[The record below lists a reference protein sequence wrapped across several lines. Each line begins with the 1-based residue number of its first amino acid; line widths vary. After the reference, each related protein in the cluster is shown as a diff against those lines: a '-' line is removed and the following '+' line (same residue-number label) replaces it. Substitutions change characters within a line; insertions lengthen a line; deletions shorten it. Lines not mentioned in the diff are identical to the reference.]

1 VFSLSQGQR
10 AHIHPQRYSKGGG
23 RTTVANAFRFVDLAQ
38 ADLIVDAV
46 YQGGTTGN
54 VADDPLGKLVPVGN
68 QGGFRY
74 SGSPKNDSLRLVVLY
89 TSGVDRDWPDS
100 VDRETGLFTYFGDN
114 RAPGNELHDTSRWG
128 NAILRTCF
136 SRLHSSSP
144 DRRLI
149 PPFLVFNK
157 SSQAGGRD
165 VRFLG
170 LAVPGTRDV
179 QPADDLVAI
188 WRTSDGERFQNY
200 RATFTILDVATVSRS
215 WLDEISNGQTLG
227 PSCPAPYR
235 DWVTT
240 GNYAPLE
247 SPRTIQ
253 YRTRSQQ
260 APESKEGAALV
271 QTVYNYFVDD
281 PYSFEACAIELWSM
295 QAKESVTFVA
305 TRRSADGGR
314 DAYGWYHLGPDSDRI
329 RLEWS
334 LEAKLYAPDN
344 AAGVKETSRLISR
357 LRHREFGVFVT
368 TGYIARQAYE
378 EIRGDEQPIVVI
390 CGRDIADLL
399 RRHGHSTPRAVEAWL
414 EATFPRDH

>member
-1 VFSLSQGQR
+1 M
-10 AHIHPQRYSKGGG
+10 PQPLPFDG
-23 RTTVANAFRFVDLAQ
+23 LAR
-38 ADLIVDAV
+38 ADLTVDAV
-46 YQGGTTGN
+46 YEGGKVGN
-54 VADDPLGKLVPVGN
+54 TADDPLGKLVPVGN

-74 SGSPKNDSLRLVVLY
+74 AGSPKKDALRLVVLY
-89 TSGVDRDWPDS
+89 TSGVDRDWPDA

-114 RAPGNELHDTSRWG
+114 RQPGSELHSTSRGG

-136 SRLHSSSP
+136 RRLHSTP
-144 DRRLI
+144 AERQMI
-149 PPFLVFNK
+149 PPFLLFNK
-157 SSQAGGRD
+157 ASQAGGRD

-170 LAVPGTRDV
+170 LAVPGARDV
-179 QPADDLVAI
+179 QPIDDLVAI
-188 WRTSDGERFQNY
+188 WRTSNGERFQNY
-200 RATFTILDVATVSRS
+200 RATFTILDVATVSRA
-215 WLDEISNGQTLG
+215 WLNELAKGQALG
-227 PSCPAPYR
+227 PSCPTPYR
-235 DWVTT
+235 DWVLHGKYT
-240 GNYAPLE
+240 PLE

-253 YRTRSQQ
+253 YRTKDQQ
-260 APESKEGAALV
+260 APETKEGAALV
-271 QTVYNYFVDD
+271 DTVYQYFVED
-281 PYSFEACAIELWSM
+281 PYAFEACAIELWSM

-378 EIRGDEQPIVVI
+378 EIRSDQQPIVVI
-390 CGRDIADLL
+390 CGRDIAELL
-399 RRHGHSTPRAVEAWL
+399 RRHGHSNPAAVQAWL
-414 EATFPRDH
+414 EATFPKGI